1 MFTYKFK
8 HPNTGKEITFTSE
21 TELSEE
27 QVRNLIDDIISR
39 DSSGAVKTS
48 DDSGFFEKVK
58 GYNNTITRG
67 FQGGVLRLAGL
78 LQDDPEIGKAYY
90 DTADEID
97 SEWDESVRKSGV
109 DPEGFFAQAAQA
121 GGNMVPL
128 IGGTVIT
135 GALTGGTA
143 PVVAFGSYMAAMQGA
158 SGWQAEAS
166 SKEYDRL
173 MGENPSLS
181 KRDAAVLSMENTQN
195 QATIQGL
202 KTGGITLAG
211 GLLASKFG
219 FGGIE
224 TGRAAAGV
232 APKGFK
238 AGAKAALGSA
248 AFEGLEEAAD
258 SLATTGLD
266 WSQGW
271 EDEDITLGQAFKR
284 AGNDFV
290 VGFILGGAIETGR
303 VSLDKL
309 SEDSSESEKLA
320 KALASSEEKAKE
332 EGEPFNSALEKV
344 LSNVNELSKSS
355 ASKWAREQLGNPK
368 DLKESALLEMK
379 ISEIR
384 RAKIVRDLDSE
395 IEMLEAEEAASSE
408 IKSVSEKQR
417 FRDELGNLKK
427 VRDEFKSGAR
437 DPLDIEDQQI
447 LDSLGLKSAEEA
459 YNAIKSGG
467 SIPLT
472 RDDGAVVTSITQRGG
487 EGGEGGNATDALG
500 LTQKQPEQDI
510 EEEVSEPE
518 DKSMSSEVLSGSKT
532 IEAKLDQT
540 LKDADKLFSER
551 NAQKRRREGQAEE
564 ESGSPR
570 TSFNFKQPP
579 EEEAPSKS
587 SDPLKS
593 NVAGAGMTAAEQRA
607 RSAQISGKGP
617 FQSAPQVRDRRAGQ
631 EKVDEAESRAKGKKV
646 TYGGA
651 ENTVSE
657 IVNESAANA
666 DIDGSTRG
674 ADGSVKDVGPSEIVD
689 NAISEAEAQAEE
701 AGVNLTEGD
710 KASIARKISERAEK
724 GIPAA
729 ESATIQDGLK
739 SLITA
744 IESRLKR
751 FQRSNAPLFNDPFF
765 IGTIAS
771 SFPAAKRVALNAAKR
786 ALKAG
791 ISASDAADIAILKS
805 KSYLKKNKIR
815 ISTEEELGLEFGVL
829 EGISKDLIRA
839 SDSRG
844 EKKFYPSDS
853 SSLKRARGNK
863 NLKEDLDVH
872 NESTP
877 TDGRKINLPDLDDSQ
892 SYSDARTYMDSH
904 IFGDISGKRERDARP
919 VLRPVKEEFTIR
931 TTPKDHRAVGEV
943 LGKGEDSKRKALS
956 WENRKLSQNKPH
968 SVRLDVSSLRNHKK
982 YVSTIYNSTNGKG
995 RVAGYAPVSSTIVD
1009 VDGGGIKL
1017 DAVPVLAVIEK
1028 GRKYPMSYVVG
1039 LRNEV
1044 EIDLENKVVRE
1055 LDSGAGVRQ
1064 PAWTAEEAVEGK
1076 IPNAFYGTQNMEIES
1091 GLSLDLSSQENISKG
1106 TGQSAEGVGRYATSR
1121 PVQAE
1126 YFATDRGKSKEDYLI
1141 YEYDLNI
1148 SEDAVLYRGGE
1159 RSPLKLQPKVV
1170 QEAWKDFV
1178 EMLKENPAKNK
1189 RQLELIDKYGD
1200 SWNGVHLYA
1209 QITDYFGAEAKKKTG
1224 KWTPEAIYEGQRL
1237 ASLYLKEKGVDALSY
1252 RRGDGADMSRNRAE
1266 GKYPAY
1272 IIINT
1277 SKARIVSVK
1286 NKAGKELLKEEA
1298 APTAREISFK
1308 DLHNTDKWSQ
1318 VAINP
1323 RRAGYAYDRLSGLP
1337 VSGFVKGTKLI
1348 NLGGTV
1354 FVEGPENVVY
1364 GDPLDFLNVP
1374 LAKLVMMRKKL
1385 KRWMGSGSRNKRV
1398 GHYMS
1403 FMGVG
1408 AVGQVTLKMVD
1419 NSLGLAIDAIIAGR
1433 KSVNEAIEIAFN
1445 SFSALDRKMVDR
1457 DDFINAMR
1465 GKLAIAI
1472 ERITS
1477 GDSEKAAISF
1487 AIKATQVVPVSKI
1500 ETIDKI
1506 EEESSIEDFNL
1517 SKFIEKYE
1525 YLDRNAEIASDIEN
1539 LSVSRFNRVGGLFD
1553 LFDALSSGLRKLS
1566 SNQYVANSIGLQY
1579 FANALRS
1586 FSSNKINF
1594 QRLYGT
1600 ELASLMTAS
1609 EKVVGEFGGE
1619 INAEVGAY
1627 LRLQAQ
1633 AVKGKKDMPSMD
1645 GLSDRAKKIVALRNK
1660 VFALQGAHAKQYR
1673 VMKKKDGKWVEGEF
1687 NMGEYGHYQT
1697 MESGMVSSLIKL
1709 AENKSLN
1716 STDRDNI
1723 QKFIKA
1729 HDNKDENFAK
1739 RWAKKNFG
1747 PKEGNNVLI
1756 VATSDRLSSLEKSR
1770 EIELP
1775 LDLVDFGINSFM
1787 KQSSA
1792 WATRMAQIASFG
1804 QSTTETTDIFDA
1816 YIDMLT
1822 DRGDKDG
1829 ASETLKII
1837 KSARDDV
1844 YGMGILE
1851 VPKFWV
1857 NSTSFLSRWTSLLH
1871 MVSIASLLTQMTS
1884 VGNAAVKIQSMR
1896 GLARVT
1902 GSLIKLMVSGNTL
1915 SFGDVEALNV
1925 TGGVARAMVGNY
1937 TDGTELSNGVEKVLR
1952 IGGVAFAA
1960 TAGLGDRITRVIA
1973 ANVAN
1978 AALHSV
1984 RSARESGTNSDFVEE
1999 MQAFCKEHGLEYES
2013 VVNGDKE
2020 AVAQFY
2026 IAFVG
2031 ETQFTYSET
2040 QRASASNNFWFKS
2053 IFRYYEFSS
2062 QMMEFT
2068 HRNIS
2073 RSYDRHGF
2081 AAAATSTVFTVA
2093 MAGLSAELITQLR
2106 QLVGIRP
2113 EDDETWEEIANR
2125 DGVIDK
2131 VVGVGERW
2139 LENLNNAAVF
2149 GFLSYAYNT
2158 AKFKHGDYSL
2168 TDIPIFSAARKIESI
2183 ASDESKPRDVKI
2195 EEIVSEINFLKKPYN
2210 EAISVAGKFGSDNKS
2225 ARIKNAEF
2233 QKRKIRS
2240 ILNRFEEQTD
2250 GFEFGGGYS
2259 RPSEVAYY
2267 ANQVAESLYLGD
2279 IAEAKDRALI
2289 FADQSTD
2296 KEQSWSNL
2304 TRMVKSRQ
2312 PLHLRGSLN
2321 KKEKDQF
2328 KTWAEKNLSESDQKE
2343 VRDASLNYIQTALD
2357 AGLIT
2362 VDGKNPDE
2370 KNLMKMKEAMTG
2382 VVKKKS
2388 RTPLTSGKDSE
2399 YRKLFDRK
2407 RSSPIGVK

>member
-8 HPNTGKEITFTSE
+8 HPNTGEEITFTSE

-39 DSSGAVKTS
+39 DSSGSVKTS
-48 DDSGFFEKVK
+48 DDAGFFEKVK

-97 SEWDESVRKSGV
+97 AEWDESVRKSGV

-128 IGGTVIT
+128 IAGTVTT

-143 PVVAFGSYMAAMQGA
+143 PAIAFGSYMAAMQGA

-173 MGENPSLS
+173 IKDNPSLS
-181 KRDAAVLSMENTQN
+181 KRDAAVLSMQNTQN

-211 GLLASKFG
+211 GHLASKFG
-219 FGGIE
+219 FGGVE
-224 TGRAAAGV
+224 AGRAASVV

-238 AGAKAALGSA
+238 EGAKYALGSA

-332 EGEPFNSALEKV
+332 EGEPFNSALERV

-355 ASKWAREQLGNPK
+355 ASRWAREQLGNPK

-408 IKSVSEKQR
+408 IKSVSEKQS
-417 FRDELGNLKK
+417 FRDELDNLKK

-447 LDSLGLKSAEEA
+447 LDSLGLENAEEA
-459 YNAIKSGG
+459 YNVIKSGG

-472 RDDGAVVTSITQRGG
+472 RDDGAVVTSVTQRSG
-487 EGGEGGNATDALG
+487 EDGEGGNATDALG

-518 DKSMSSEVLSGSKT
+518 DKSMSSEVLSGSKST
-532 IEAKLDQT
+532 EAKLDQS
-540 LKDADKLFSER
+540 LKDADKLFSAR
-551 NAQKRRREGQAEE
+551 DAQKRRRERQAEE
-564 ESGSPR
+564 ESDSPR

-587 SDPLKS
+587 SDLPKS
-593 NVAGAGMTAAEQRA
+593 DVAGAGMTAAEQRA
-607 RSAQISGKGP
+607 RSAQVSGKGP

-631 EKVDEAESRAKGKKV
+631 AKVDEAESRAKGKKV

-689 NAISEAEAQAEE
+689 NAISEAEARAEE

-805 KSYLKKNKIR
+805 KSYLKKNRIR

-863 NLKEDLDVH
+863 NLKEDLDAH

-877 TDGRKINLPDLDDSQ
+877 ADGRKINLPDLDDSQ

-904 IFGDISGKRERDARP
+904 IFGDISGKRGRDARP

-931 TTPKDHRAVGEV
+931 TTPKDYRAVGEV
-943 LGKGEDSKRKALS
+943 LGKEEGSKRKALS
-956 WENRKLSQNKPH
+956 WKNRKLSQNKPH
-968 SVRLDVSSLRNHKK
+968 SVRLDVSSLRNHSK
-982 YVSTIYNSTNGKG
+982 YVSTIYDSIDGKG

-1017 DAVPVLAVIEK
+1017 DAVPVLAVIEQ

-1044 EIDLENKVVRE
+1044 EVDLENKVVRE
-1055 LDSGAGVRQ
+1055 LDSG
-1064 PAWTAEEAVEGK
+1064 
-1076 IPNAFYGTQNMEIES
+1076 
-1091 GLSLDLSSQENISKG
+1091 
-1106 TGQSAEGVGRYATSR
+1106 
-1121 PVQAE
+1121 
-1126 YFATDRGKSKEDYLI
+1126 
-1141 YEYDLNI
+1141 
-1148 SEDAVLYRGGE
+1148 
-1159 RSPLKLQPKVV
+1159 
-1170 QEAWKDFV
+1170 
-1178 EMLKENPAKNK
+1178 
-1189 RQLELIDKYGD
+1189 
-1200 SWNGVHLYA
+1200 
-1209 QITDYFGAEAKKKTG
+1209 
-1224 KWTPEAIYEGQRL
+1224 
-1237 ASLYLKEKGVDALSY
+1237 
-1252 RRGDGADMSRNRAE
+1252 
-1266 GKYPAY
+1266 
-1272 IIINT
+1272 
-1277 SKARIVSVK
+1277 
-1286 NKAGKELLKEEA
+1286 
-1298 APTAREISFK
+1298 REISLK
-1308 DLHNTDKWSQ
+1308 DLHNTDRWSQ

-1323 RRAGYAYDRLSGLP
+1323 RRAGYAYERLSGLP

-1385 KRWMGSGSRNKRV
+1385 KRWMGGGSRNKRV

-1419 NSLGLAIDAIIAGR
+1419 SSLGLAIDAIIAGR

-1472 ERITS
+1472 ERIAS

-1487 AIKATQVVPVSKI
+1487 AVKATQVIPVSKI

-1553 LFDALSSGLRKLS
+1553 LFDALSSGLRKLT
-1566 SNQYVANSIGLQY
+1566 SNQYVANSIGLRY

-1633 AVKGKKDMPSMD
+1633 AVKDKKDMPSMD

-1687 NMGEYGHYQT
+1687 NMGEHGHYQI
-1697 MESGMVSSLIKL
+1697 MEPSMVSSLIKL
-1709 AENKSLN
+1709 ADGKTLN
-1716 STDRDNI
+1716 STDRANI
-1723 QKFIKA
+1723 KQFVKA
-1729 HDNKDENFAK
+1729 HGNKDADFAT
-1739 RWAKKNFG
+1739 RWARKNFG
-1747 PKEGNNVLI
+1747 PKEGNDVLI

-1770 EIELP
+1770 ETELP
-1775 LDLVDFGINSFM
+1775 LELVDFGINAFM

-1844 YGMGILE
+1844 YGRGILDA
-1851 VPKFWV
+1851 PKALV
-1857 NSTSFLSRWTSLLH
+1857 NSVSFLSRWTSLLH

-1902 GSLIKLMVSGNTL
+1902 GSLIKLIASGNTL

-1952 IGGVAFAA
+1952 IGGVAFSA

-2040 QRASASNNFWFKS
+2040 QRASASNNFWFKN

-2081 AAAATSTVFTVA
+2081 SAAATSTVFTVA

-2106 QLVGIRP
+2106 QLMGIRP

-2183 ASDESKPRDVKI
+2183 ASDGSKPKDVKI
-2195 EEIVSEINFLKKPYN
+2195 AEIVSEINFLKKPYN
-2210 EAISVAGKFGSDNKS
+2210 EAISAAGKFGSDNKS

-2250 GFEFGGGYS
+2250 GFEFGEGWS
-2259 RPSEVAYY
+2259 KPSEVAYY

-2279 IAEAKDRALI
+2279 VAEAKDRALI
-2289 FADQSTD
+2289 FADKSTD
-2296 KEQSWSNL
+2296 KEQSWNSL
-2304 TRMVKSRQ
+2304 TRMVKSKQ

-2328 KTWAEKNLSESDQKE
+2328 RIWAEKNLSESDQKE

-2370 KNLMKMKEAMTG
+2370 KNLMKMKQAMTG
-2382 VVKKKS
+2382 VVKEKS
-2388 RTPLTSGKDSE
+2388 RTPLTSGADSE